1 MLDIGVEC
9 ATKTGNYV
17 PQTIVFGASNNQIN
31 GCYGALNFGAAGT
44 TFAASNNNKNIINF
58 VGQSTGDSTL
68 PGQTSWVTYTS
79 GFPTG
84 FTGNVSF
91 RFLPTGNEVIV
102 SWALAI
108 ASGTKVASN
117 TTIVTAASLY
127 SANDNKLLPGNAT
140 GSGLSGNVYAPAE
153 MSPGGIFKYLG
164 PAYTS
169 TGGSSWWF
177 GQGVYSLSVG

>member
-1 MLDIGVEC
+1 
-9 ATKTGNYV
+9 
-17 PQTIVFGASNNQIN
+17 
-31 GCYGALNFGAAGT
+31 
-44 TFAASNNNKNIINF
+44 
-58 VGQSTGDSTL
+58 
-68 PGQTSWVTYTS
+68 
-79 GFPTG
+79 
-84 FTGNVSF
+84 VSF

-140 GSGLSGNVYAPAE
+140 GSGLSGTVYAPAE
-153 MSPGGIFKYLG
+153 MSPGGVFKYLG

-177 GQGVYSLSVG
+177 GQGVYSLNVG